1 MDKYLT
7 NVAAFYSNKPTVPL
21 PGELLSFFP
30 SSQWPA
36 IALKP
41 STSAGSDGVFV
52 AETKHSRPILL
63 SIGNAFYS
71 KRVTEE
77 DVEKQEFKTELDNQY
92 MKKKKTHSEEKQEKQ
107 ETNQQEPATKKLKI
121 AAHGT

>member
-92 MKKKKTHSEEKQEKQ
+92 MKEMNKR
-107 ETNQQEPATKKLKI
+107 EPATKKQKMNANNANRRI
-121 AAHGT
+121 PHGT